1 MTDMRGG
8 RQCLPKRKGLGEGH
22 QRNVTNSKKK
32 RVPELVPSQNRIM
45 KKTIER
51 QTGFEPATCGLG
63 SRRSAN

>member
-1 MTDMRGG
+1 M
-8 RQCLPKRKGLGEGH
+8 PKRKGLGGGR
-22 QRNVTNSKKK
+22 QRNALNGKKK
-32 RVPELVPSQNRIM
+32 RAPELAPSQNRIM